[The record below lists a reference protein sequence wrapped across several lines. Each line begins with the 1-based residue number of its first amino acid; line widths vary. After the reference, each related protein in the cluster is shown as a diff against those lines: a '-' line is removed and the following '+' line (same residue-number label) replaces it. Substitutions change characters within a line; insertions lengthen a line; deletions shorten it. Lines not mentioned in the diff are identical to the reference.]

1 MTSYII
7 MCIMIVVSLP
17 LYSYIYS
24 CSNLTDYKE
33 RINSGDTII
42 VPIHRQYLVTS
53 LTVSVDSA
61 CQGTLYL
68 VPANEM
74 TLRYRNRERDDS
86 FNDAFLYLGSNSVI
100 HFTKAATN
108 HSLQVWVT
116 NSLEIAGSI
125 ANHYE
130 YSCASPPNGT
140 TCHQFLTRDENWDC
154 IINETSYYWIE
165 ITQLQSRSDI
175 RWNFTS
181 YYYNQT
187 DYSNDIYFHFDST
200 HLSAQVQINPGL
212 FEFQEVALLF
222 GADEGGCQYQYIQ
235 ISDIK
240 TRVYEFFG
248 VSIILCTLLVV
259 VVIAHVCNCRKKR
272 NDVHWYLLA

>member
-1 MTSYII
+1 
-7 MCIMIVVSLP
+7 MCVMIVVSLP

-33 RINSGDTII
+33 HINSGDTII

-74 TLRYRNRERDDS
+74 TLRYQNREIS
-86 FNDAFLYLGSNSVI
+86 YTFKDAFLYLGLNSVI

-108 HSLQVWVT
+108 YTLQVWVT
-116 NSLEIAGSI
+116 DSWEIAQSLD
-125 ANHYE
+125 E
-130 YSCASPPNGT
+130 YSCASPPKGT
-140 TCHQFLTRDENWDC
+140 TCHQFLTKDENWDY
-154 IINETSYYWIE
+154 IVNETSYYWIE
-165 ITQLQSRSDI
+165 IIQYHKRFDI
-175 RWNFTS
+175 EWNFTLR
-181 YYYNQT
+181 YYNQT

-200 HLSAQVQINPGL
+200 HLSAQVPINPGL

-240 TRVYEFFG
+240 TKIYEFFG
-248 VSIILCTLLVV
+248 VSIILCTLLLV
-259 VVIAHVCNCRKKR
+259 VVIAHVCNCRKK
-272 NDVHWYLLA
+272 NK